1 MTDDNK
7 PVPVGDRGLEL
18 NTLDDMRQFAELV
31 LQSKLAP
38 RDFTDVASVII
49 AIQYGAELGL
59 TPMAALQGVA
69 VINGKPS
76 VYGDSALAVCYGTG
90 LVEGFDE
97 FFEGTGD
104 KFKAV
109 CVVTRKGLENPKR
122 SEFSVEDAKRAKL
135 WGKSGPWTQYPKRM
149 LQMRA
154 RSFALRD
161 SFSDALKGV
170 ILVEEAQDYPSDS
183 GSTQGS
189 TEPQKAPKIN
199 LKKGKAKVTVIEAE
213 ATPVEE
219 PKKKPKEEPVE
230 EAAHPY
236 SDALVEPL
244 QPRRGRKSARRKAE
258 EEFFEVAIA
267 AGLKYSD
274 LYDFASAVKGSE
286 VDNFDTLEIE
296 DLEFVTGS
304 MRDQFL
310 TEGTDEK
317 KPEASEPEIPAR
329 GGKGGSTRTT
339 GKSAPVR
346 DLLKSEYQEF
356 MEEPGIREAMTN
368 WCDHLDTR
376 LQKKYSDVG
385 AKKFCERVA
394 GIDPQRLIA
403 AVDFSLEGNYQKLV
417 EPNERSN
424 HRSDGRDRRP
434 EEYSEPTGT
443 GPQVAE

>member
-1 MTDDNK
+1 MTEAPSANL
-7 PVPVGDRGLEL
+7 VPMGERGIVLSSL
-18 NTLDDMRQFAELV
+18 GDMRQFAELV

-170 ILVEEAQDYPSDS
+170 ILAEEAQDYPTDS
-183 GSTQGS
+183 GASQGS
-189 TEPQKAPKIN
+189 SGPQRAPKLD

-213 ATPVEE
+213 AVPVKE
-219 PKKKPKEEPVE
+219 PENLAYTKIADDGEQST
-230 EAAHPY
+230 EAAPEDKNHPY

-244 QPRRGRKSARRKAE
+244 TPRRCRKTARR
-258 EEFFEVAIA
+258 
-267 AGLKYSD
+267 
-274 LYDFASAVKGSE
+274 
-286 VDNFDTLEIE
+286 
-296 DLEFVTGS
+296 
-304 MRDQFL
+304 
-310 TEGTDEK
+310 
-317 KPEASEPEIPAR
+317 
-329 GGKGGSTRTT
+329 
-339 GKSAPVR
+339 
-346 DLLKSEYQEF
+346 
-356 MEEPGIREAMTN
+356 
-368 WCDHLDTR
+368 R
-376 LQKKYSDVG
+376 L
-385 AKKFCERVA
+385 
-394 GIDPQRLIA
+394 
-403 AVDFSLEGNYQKLV
+403 
-417 EPNERSN
+417 
-424 HRSDGRDRRP
+424 
-434 EEYSEPTGT
+434 
-443 GPQVAE
+443 